1 MPKEVAILKSIKV
14 SKEEEKFRERH
25 SVGKINTKITFLPV
39 SCGLVSRDAFKFSSE
54 QSYSQHFF
62 YWLLAVLRSWIKDA
76 FQSFCQNFV

>member
-54 QSYSQHFF
+54 LFSAFF
-62 YWLLAVLRSWIKDA
+62 FIDY
-76 FQSFCQNFV
+76 